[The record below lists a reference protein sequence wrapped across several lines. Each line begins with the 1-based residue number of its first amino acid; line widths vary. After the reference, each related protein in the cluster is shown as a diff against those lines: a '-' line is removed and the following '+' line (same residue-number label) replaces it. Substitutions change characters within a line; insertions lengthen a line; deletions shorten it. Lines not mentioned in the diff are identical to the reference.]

1 MFAYSRDGWGPRA
14 FSKTSRHSEP
24 TNALTAVVIGAA
36 ALLVIVYLTVTT
48 SAVNEFFYIGTTGVL
63 MVIVV
68 YAVASFGA
76 FRFLFFSGVNRAPR
90 WEMAVPLL
98 GTAYLAYVLYKQ
110 FVPTPVFPYNVIPY
124 FAIGWILLAVA
135 LTLVRPAQTKHMGEA
150 LTTEV
155 SANSE
160 VNAKV

>member
-1 MFAYSRDGWGPRA
+1 
-14 FSKTSRHSEP
+14 
-24 TNALTAVVIGAA
+24 
-36 ALLVIVYLTVTT
+36 VIVYLTVTT
-48 SAVNEFFYIGTTGVL
+48 SAVNQFFYIGTTGVL

-98 GTAYLAYVLYKQ
+98 GTSYLAYLLYKQ

-124 FAIGWILLAVA
+124 FAIGWVLLAVA
-135 LTLVRPAQTKHMGEA
+135 LTLVRARSNQAHG
-150 LTTEV
+150 
-155 SANSE
+155 
-160 VNAKV
+160 